1 MPMTVKRVRLWV
13 RQIEN
18 QPGALAGTL
27 APLADAG
34 ADLQIVMGYRY
45 HGTNQGAIEVYPVS
59 GKRLSSAAEQA
70 GLRVS
75 PVPTLLVE
83 GDNKPGLGRDIAQA
97 IADAA
102 VNLDFLVAQ
111 VIGSKYSAII
121 GFGNDE
127 DAQKASGLIKKVA
140 KAAAAKK
147 KKAKSARR

>member
-1 MPMTVKRVRLWV
+1 MAMTVKRIRLWV
-13 RQIEN
+13 RQVEN
-18 QPGALAGTL
+18 QPGALSAVL

-59 GKRLSSAAEQA
+59 GKRSTGAAEQA

-83 GDNKPGLGRDIAQA
+83 GDNQPGLGRAIAQA
-97 IADAA
+97 IADAS

-111 VIGSKYSAII
+111 VIGRKYSAII

-127 DAQKASGLIKKVA
+127 DAQKASGVIKKVG
-140 KAAAAKK
+140 KASTAKK
-147 KKAKSARR
+147 KTTRARR

>member
-18 QPGALAGTL
+18 QPGALSGTL

-45 HGTNQGAIEVYPVS
+45 HGTDQGAVEVYPVS
-59 GKRLSSAAEQA
+59 GRRAGSAAQQA
-70 GLRVS
+70 GLRPS

-111 VIGSKYSAII
+111 VIGRKYSAII

-127 DAQKASGLIKKVA
+127 DAQRASGLIKKVA
-140 KAAAAKK
+140 KGAGAK